1 MKLSA
6 NTEKQPVEV
15 ESVTDWKDSV
25 KITGAKKTALLFA
38 IYWYPRHDALFFN

>member
-1 MKLSA
+1 MKLGLSA

-25 KITGAKKTALLFA
+25 KQGRRKQLFYLQSTGTT
-38 IYWYPRHDALFFN
+38 RHNA